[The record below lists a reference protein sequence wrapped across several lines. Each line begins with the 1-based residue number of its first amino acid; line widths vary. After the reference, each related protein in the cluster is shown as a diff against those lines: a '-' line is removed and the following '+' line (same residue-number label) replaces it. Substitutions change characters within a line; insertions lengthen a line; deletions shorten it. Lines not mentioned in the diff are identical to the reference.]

1 MSHAYFVFQRTAYP
15 MPKDWAYKVSALM
28 KEVHDP
34 VYGDITSSAALNLCS
49 TLPSAPEVN
58 GAVAAVK
65 TAWPAWSKTPVLRCA
80 RILGKFKNIMWD
92 LADVAAILDFE
103 NGKTHDDVVG
113 GVTHRLEVLEFAP
126 KPSEHVPSASL
137 KLIKETCRRRVQCG
151 LRR

>member
-1 MSHAYFVFQRTAYP
+1 
-15 MPKDWAYKVSALM
+15 M

-65 TAWPAWSKTPVLRCA
+65 TAWPGWSKTP
-80 RILGKFKNIMWD
+80 
-92 LADVAAILDFE
+92 
-103 NGKTHDDVVG
+103 DDVVG
-113 GVTHRLEVLEFAP
+113 RVTHRLEVLEFAP